1 MIKIDE
7 QRDSFYVD
15 VIADWLQ
22 SPAVIMQSWCV
33 QARRSVINIINMI
46 TFSSSNKT
54 IMRLPWS
61 SHENLWE
68 SCASIHIFMYFP
80 FLNSQ
85 TACLCID
92 KESCF
97 KIYKHTRMS
106 DASTWACILYFFF
119 TTFFKTSFHNMKQ
132 DEEVSDGM
140 FGFDGRV
147 KGLMWSGI
155 KKSVLIKGFPSKA
168 KEGRGKNPSNYRR
181 ASLKKITIFIQ
192 LKSLHLY
199 LCAKHAY
206 REFTQTTFV
215 QW

>member
-1 MIKIDE
+1 
-7 QRDSFYVD
+7 
-15 VIADWLQ
+15 
-22 SPAVIMQSWCV
+22 MQSWCV

-85 TACLCID
+85 TACVCID

-106 DASTWACILYFFF
+106 DASTWACILYFSSRRFLKHRF
-119 TTFFKTSFHNMKQ
+119 I
-132 DEEVSDGM
+132 
-140 FGFDGRV
+140 
-147 KGLMWSGI
+147 MWSKT
-155 KKSVLIKGFPSKA
+155 KKWVMVCLDLM
-168 KEGRGKNPSNYRR
+168 EGWRGW
-181 ASLKKITIFIQ
+181 
-192 LKSLHLY
+192 
-199 LCAKHAY
+199 C
-206 REFTQTTFV
+206 EV
-215 QW
+215 E